1 MKLYKKLT
9 TAVQVLFVVFLFVF
23 AGTQDV
29 SAQTL
34 PSCTTSLNIPDDND
48 GIASAMDID
57 KNNNGLIEI
66 CDLEGINA
74 IRHQLDG
81 TGYKASS
88 GATKITTGCRS
99 GGCKGYELTRSLNF
113 TNNASYGNTAN
124 RAAYTVS
131 DYSDSNDR
139 GWTPIGSSSDRFRA
153 MFDGNGNTI
162 SNLMINRD
170 GSNRIGLFGY
180 TNDKAE
186 ITNIGLLNV
195 NVIGNNGIG
204 SLVGSNSG
212 TITDS
217 YATGDVEGD
226 SRVGGLVGESENSG
240 TTASIINS
248 YATVDVESK
257 GEFGVGGGLVGD
269 NGGTITDSYATGN
282 IDGKDNGVGIL
293 GGLVGDNSGTITNSY
308 ATGNV
313 EGRAALG
320 GLAGSNAGTITD
332 SYATGDVEG
341 NQNQVGGLVGNNTG
355 AITDSYATG
364 DVEGA
369 SFIGGLVGA
378 SNETIERSYATGKV
392 EGKTEGAGGLVG
404 NNTDT
409 ITDSYAT
416 GIVEGNARVGG
427 LVGDGFVLTGIPEA
441 RITNSYATGTVS
453 GNSSV
458 DDLVGLNLRTLISNS
473 YKLSE
478 SSNLGIRRTAEEL
491 KSPTMNTGIYSQW
504 NPTVWDFGTSDQF
517 PALKDSDG
525 NLLPTQGM
533 ILEGELREGLRNL
546 EVVMPDGGLNP
557 TFGVSTTHYVIT
569 IANRNIVLR
578 LTAYNPE
585 AEIAITRSGDT
596 TNYFAGKSSG
606 EESNPIPIDANTIL
620 TITAGDGTVPYQIS
634 VELAEGIRMR
644 VKVFLEGPL
653 Q

>member
-88 GATKITTGCRS
+88 GATKITMGCRS
-99 GGCKGYELTRSLNF
+99 GGCEGYELTRSLNF
-113 TNNASYGNTAN
+113 TNNASYRNTAN

-153 MFDGNGNTI
+153 MFNGNGNTI
-162 SNLMINRD
+162 SNLMINRS

-180 TNDKAE
+180 ANDKAE

-204 SLVGSNSG
+204 SLVGNNSG

-226 SRVGGLVGESENSG
+226 SRVGGLVGESENLG

-257 GEFGVGGGLVGD
+257 GELGVGGGLVGD
-269 NGGTITDSYATGN
+269 NGGTITDSYATG
-282 IDGKDNGVGIL
+282 
-293 GGLVGDNSGTITNSY
+293 
-308 ATGNV
+308 
-313 EGRAALG
+313 
-320 GLAGSNAGTITD
+320 
-332 SYATGDVEG
+332 
-341 NQNQVGGLVGNNTG
+341 
-355 AITDSYATG
+355 

-369 SFIGGLVGA
+369 SFIGGLAGA

-392 EGKTEGAGGLVG
+392 EGKTDGAGGLVG
-404 NNTDT
+404 SNTDT

-427 LVGDGFVLTGIPEA
+427 LVGEGIVTPGIPAA

-453 GNSSV
+453 GNSRV
-458 DDLVGLNLRTLISNS
+458 GDLVGFNLRTLISNS
-473 YKLSE
+473 YKLSV

-504 NPTVWDFGTSDQF
+504 NPAVWDFGTSDQF

-546 EVVMPDGGLNP
+546 EVVMPDGGLSP

-578 LTAYNPE
+578 LTVYNPE